1 VTLDRFLSNRDAS
14 RIRRVLEKLKHHK
27 LQEFALTGS
36 IALEIQMIGL
46 GRAPRTRALNDL
58 DIVVESFA
66 SIPSAMTKDF
76 LVRHIH
82 PNAPKGRIVI
92 QLVDAEETLRIDVFS
107 TYGATM
113 RRTRSV
119 QVGNSALVVVSLE
132 DLAARAAAL
141 LMDLTRRSVVPRKHA
156 SDFRRLRAIVDLNR
170 VEAAWRDHRKPNDP
184 VTFSEASS
192 RITDL
197 IQSRGDLLVEPEYCR
212 DVDAVCPKCQETE
225 HFRVTSPVTIMS
237 ILGYC

>member
-14 RIRRVLEKLKHHK
+14 RIRRVLEKLKHHN

-36 IALEIQMIGL
+36 IALEIQLIGL
-46 GRAPRTRALNDL
+46 GRSPRTRALNDL

-66 SIPSAMTKDF
+66 SIPSAMAKDF

-107 TYGATM
+107 AYGATM

-119 QVGNSALVVVSLE
+119 QVGNSALLLVSLE
-132 DLAARAAAL
+132 DLAARAAAV

-156 SDFRRLRAIVDLNR
+156 SDFRRLMAIVDLN
-170 VEAAWRDHRKPNDP
+170 EIETAWRDHRKPNDP

-197 IQSRGDLLVEPEYCR
+197 IQSRGDLLVVPEYCR
-212 DVDAVCPKCQETE
+212 DVDAVCAKCEETGD
-225 HFRVTSPVTIMS
+225 FRMASAMTIMS